1 MAKRHSNEEITTVIE
16 ERFLEIKDRF
26 SGITLENKILSNG
39 IVEVSLYQ
47 RWGNDFYN
55 GTPVMTETTK
65 KQLKTEYSKPEVLYE
80 ILENFTFILN
90 YFDFEKFEL
99 IDLSFSH
106 SKFVRH
112 SQGGFRCIV
121 RFTKKKGTRK
131 SLTKK

>member
-1 MAKRHSNEEITTVIE
+1 MAKRHSNEEIKSVIE

-26 SGITLENKILSNG
+26 SGITIENKILTNG

-47 RWGNDFYN
+47 RWGNDYYH

-65 KQLKTEYSKPEVLYE
+65 NKLKTEYSKPEVLYE

-90 YFDFEKFEL
+90 YFDFEKFEIINL
-99 IDLSFSH
+99 AFSH
-106 SKFVRH
+106 NKAVRSSH
-112 SQGGFRCIV
+112 GGFRCIV

-131 SLTKK
+131 SLIKK